1 MKNYIVIYHCAFE
14 DVDWTVITIDG
25 KNLQGDALNELID
38 QKLRTLIEEG
48 EGSIFDCRNEPSLC
62 YGNESRWI
70 CGNCYTTYTE
80 EELLTTFEEED

>member
-1 MKNYIVIYHCAFE
+1 MRNYIVIYHCAFE

-48 EGSIFDCRNEPSLC
+48 EGPDGPYEYYVDHMIEQKCSCKPCLIGHHASWAIERD
-62 YGNESRWI
+62 
-70 CGNCYTTYTE
+70 
-80 EELLTTFEEED
+80 